1 MRIAEQ
7 DCVII
12 EVSTK
17 DDDGDSHI
25 VEDGRFYKH
34 VEEEQE

>member
-1 MRIAEQ
+1 VQ

-17 DDDGDSHI
+17 DEDSDSHI
-25 VEDGRFYKH
+25 VEDGKVYVHK
-34 VEEEQE
+34 E